1 MQMSKIIE
9 FFKYILHCLLSFF
22 SSAIGSTPDD
32 FTLKEFVTAVT
43 TLIVIM
49 IFFYLI
55 KFILKKSNLNSFI
68 SDVVL

>member
-1 MQMSKIIE
+1 MSKIIE

-32 FTLKEFVTAVT
+32 FTLKEFVTAVA

-55 KFILKKSNLNSFI
+55 KFI
-68 SDVVL
+68 